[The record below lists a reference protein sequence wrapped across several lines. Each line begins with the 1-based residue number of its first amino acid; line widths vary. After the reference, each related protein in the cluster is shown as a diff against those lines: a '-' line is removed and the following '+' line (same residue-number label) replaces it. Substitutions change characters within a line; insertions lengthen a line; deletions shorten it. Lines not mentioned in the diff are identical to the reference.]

1 MLNARVL
8 NARELNARELNA
20 RVLTVGLLI
29 NPIAGIGGRLAQK
42 GSDRAELHAAARAAG
57 TVGRGGARVARML
70 EALGTTATRL
80 RWLTWGDDMGANA
93 LRAAGIT
100 PEVLGMPEAD
110 RSAGDTRRAV
120 RAFLTAPVDLLV
132 FAGGDGTARDILDE
146 LGRAVPVLGIPAGV
160 KMHSGVFATTPEAA
174 AAVLVGLEQGG
185 LIQSTLAEVRDL
197 DEDALR
203 EGVVRPRFYGE
214 LKVPALGGFLQH
226 TKESGRENESLA
238 LEEIVA
244 DVVERIREEPGIY
257 LLGPGSS
264 LAAIKSALGMV
275 PTLIGVDV
283 FENGTTLITD
293 ATADQLEALVN
304 DRAGAVPLTLVLSFT
319 RQQGFLIGRGNLQLS
334 PAVLRAVGRERLWIL
349 GTRSKLR
356 SLEGR
361 PLAVDTDDAV
371 LDRALCGLY
380 EIICGYDDRLWY
392 RVDAGP

>member
-1 MLNARVL
+1 M
-8 NARELNARELNA
+8 
-20 RVLTVGLLI
+20 LTVGFLI
-29 NPIAGIGGRLAQK
+29 NPVAGIGGRLAQK

-57 TVGRGGARVARML
+57 AVGRGGGRAARML
-70 EALGTTATRL
+70 TALGAAATRL
-80 RWLTWGDDMGANA
+80 RWLTWGGDMGANV
-93 LRAAGIT
+93 LQAAG
-100 PEVLGMPEAD
+100 VSAQVMGMPKAD
-110 RSAGDTRRAV
+110 SGADDTRHAV
-120 RAFLTAPVDLLV
+120 HALLAAHVDLLV
-132 FAGGDGTARDILDE
+132 FAGGDGTARDILDA
-146 LGRAVPVLGIPAGV
+146 LGTSVPVLGIPAGV

-203 EGVVRPRFYGE
+203 DGVVRPRFYGE

-244 DVVERIREEPGIY
+244 DVVGQIRTEPGIY

-264 LAAIKSALGMV
+264 LAAVKTALGMV

-283 FENGTTLITD
+283 FENGATLIVD
-293 ATADQLEALVN
+293 ATADQLESLVSE
-304 DRAGAVPLTLVLSFT
+304 RGATTPLTLVLSFT
-319 RQQGFLIGRGNLQLS
+319 RQQGFLLGRGNLQLS
-334 PAVLRAVGRERLWIL
+334 PVVLRAVSRERLCIL
-349 GTRSKLR
+349 GTRSKLK

-361 PLAVDTDDAV
+361 PLAIDTDDVA
-371 LDRALCGLY
+371 LDRSLCGLH

-392 RVDAGP
+392 RVDAGPETAGVPATPRSAV

>member
-1 MLNARVL
+1 
-8 NARELNARELNA
+8 
-20 RVLTVGLLI
+20 VLTIGLLI
-29 NPIAGIGGRLAQK
+29 NPVAGIGGRLALK

-70 EALGTTATRL
+70 DALGVAATRL
-80 RWLTWGDDMGANA
+80 RWLTWGGDMGANA
-93 LRAAGIT
+93 LQASGVPAQ
-100 PEVLGMPEAD
+100 VLGMPEAD
-110 RSAGDTRRAV
+110 SGAADTRRAV
-120 RAFLTAPVDLLV
+120 HALLAAHVDLLV
-132 FAGGDGTARDILDE
+132 FAGGDGTARDILDA
-146 LGRAVPVLGIPAGV
+146 LGTAVPVLGIPAGV

-174 AAVLVGLEQGG
+174 AGVLAGLEQGG

-264 LAAIKSALGMV
+264 LAAVKTALGMV
-275 PTLIGVDV
+275 PTLIGIDV
-283 FENGTTLITD
+283 FENGATLITD
-293 ATADQLEALVN
+293 ATADQLESLVGE
-304 DRAGAVPLTLVLSFT
+304 RGATTPMTLVLSFT
-319 RQQGFLIGRGNLQLS
+319 RQQGFLLGRGNLQLS
-334 PAVLRAVGRERLWIL
+334 PVVLRAVSRERLWIL
-349 GTRSKLR
+349 GTRSKLK

-361 PLAVDTDDAV
+361 PLAIDTDDTD
-371 LDRALCGLY
+371 LDRSLCGLH
-380 EIICGYDDRLWY
+380 EITCGYDDRLWY
-392 RVDAGP
+392 RVDAGTETPGASSTEPSSV